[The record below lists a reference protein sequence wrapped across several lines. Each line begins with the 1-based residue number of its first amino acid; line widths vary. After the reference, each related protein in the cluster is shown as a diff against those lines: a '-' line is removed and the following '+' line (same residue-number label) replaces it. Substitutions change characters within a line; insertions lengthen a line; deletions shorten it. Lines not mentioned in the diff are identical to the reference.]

1 MPNAPRIV
9 CCGVNHRS
17 AAVERRE
24 VLSVPAAGL
33 ADACRALSSS
43 LGGEVALLSTCN
55 RLEAYAF
62 ADGDPLQTLRDWFKS
77 RGGPGIAASMSFW
90 GGSEAVRHLFRVAAG
105 LDSMVVGETEI
116 LGQVRSA
123 YQGAREA
130 ATAGRAMNL
139 VFQAAL
145 GAGKWVRA
153 HTPLAG
159 GISSVGGAAAT
170 LAGRIFSDLAE
181 RRVLILGAGKMAEA
195 SARHLLERR
204 VSRPVVANRSPERAR
219 ELASALG
226 GVGLGLEEG
235 LARLHEFDIVLC
247 STACAQPILG
257 LSEVRGA
264 LRRRLGRPIFLVDI
278 GVPRNVDPAVR
289 WVDGATL
296 YDIDSLEAIVA
307 DSIESRRGAI
317 EQAEAAVESR
327 GEAFLRSRWRELGLG
342 EPAVAAPALLAAQ
355 GVPA

>member
-1 MPNAPRIV
+1 MPRMV
-9 CCGVNHRS
+9 CCGVNHRC

-24 VLSVPAAGL
+24 LLSVPAAEL
-33 ADACRALSSS
+33 ANACRALSSS

-62 ADGDPLQTLRDWFKS
+62 ADGEPLQALREWFRS
-77 RGGPGIAASMSFW
+77 RGGPGIAASLSFW
-90 GGSEAVRHLFRVAAG
+90 GGAEAVRHLFRVSAG

-123 YQGAREA
+123 YQAAREA

-145 GAGKWVRA
+145 GTGKWVRA
-153 HTPLAG
+153 HTPLAA

-247 STACAQPILG
+247 SAAAPKPILG
-257 LSEVRGA
+257 TGQVREA

-278 GVPRNVDPAVR
+278 GVPRNVEPAVR

-307 DSIESRRGAI
+307 DSIASRRGAI
-317 EQAEAAVESR
+317 EQAEAAVEAR
-327 GEAFLRSRWRELGLG
+327 GEAFMRSRSRELGLG
-342 EPAVAAPALLAAQ
+342 VQACAAPAHLAVHGA
-355 GVPA
+355 AA